1 MKKVYLSSFF
11 GECDREVFAL
21 AIDYLRKNPDTVLSV
36 EPRVYNITTDR
47 AREAQNKVMTG
58 EYTSYPQDIM
68 FSPDYVY
75 DIGIDLR
82 ALRNCKIEA
91 EGAVLLIDGFME
103 PLCVAESENVEVSGF
118 TILHKRKPYS
128 KGRVVS
134 AELSDGVYKSLIE
147 FDDDCPVCENS
158 PFSLR
163 VLYYDT
169 ENEEPLLSDFQRVE
183 FIDSHHIISYDKS
196 CKEIKAG
203 TEYYTCHTY
212 HSRPAVMIENSKNIT
227 LENITVHNN
236 CGMGFLGHRCENL
249 TLKGCKVTPVD
260 GDRMST
266 NTDSSHFTCCKGE
279 LNLFDCI
286 FEYQGDDFTNI
297 HGYYQKIHS
306 KIADNTYLISDF
318 TPTGIHA
325 QVIDYP
331 DVGDVM
337 ELCNIKNLEPLGKYR
352 VLESYPMYEGEW
364 YVKIVLERPLPDEY
378 ENLRLAN
385 VTRIPRVH
393 ISGCASLDH
402 YARGIVLKARGAL
415 IENCYFRNVRET
427 AITAYAEPFWG
438 EGPSPSDIV
447 IRGCRFEDCG
457 WIGSQVSAILTSVPV
472 HGEAYNAVK
481 NVTAEDNIIITD
493 RPHAMRFVN
502 VCGVTVKNNE
512 IKCQDTPV
520 LFEKC
525 EDFVIV

>member
-75 DIGIDLR
+75 DIGIDLSAIR
-82 ALRNCKIEA
+82 DCKIEA

-147 FDDDCPVCENS
+147 FDNDCPVCEKS

-183 FIDSHHIISYDKS
+183 FTDTHHITSYDKS
-196 CKEIKAG
+196 RKEIKAG
-203 TEYYTCHTY
+203 MEYYTCHTY

-227 LENITVHNN
+227 LENITVNNN

-279 LNLFDCI
+279 LKLFDCI

-306 KIADNTYLISDF
+306 NIADNAYLISDL

-331 DVGDVM
+331 DVGDTM

-352 VLESYPMYEGEW
+352 VLESYPMYKGEW
-364 YVKIVLERPLPDEY
+364 YVKIVLDHPLPDEW
-378 ENLRLAN
+378 ESLRLAN
-385 VTRIPRVH
+385 VTRIPKVH

-481 NVTAEDNIIITD
+481 NVRVEDNIIKTD
-493 RPHAMRFVN
+493 RPYSMRFVN
-502 VCGVTVKNNE
+502 ADSVTVKNNR
-512 IKCQDTPV
+512 CDTETV
-520 LFEKC
+520 FEKC
-525 EDFVIV
+525 SDVNYEE